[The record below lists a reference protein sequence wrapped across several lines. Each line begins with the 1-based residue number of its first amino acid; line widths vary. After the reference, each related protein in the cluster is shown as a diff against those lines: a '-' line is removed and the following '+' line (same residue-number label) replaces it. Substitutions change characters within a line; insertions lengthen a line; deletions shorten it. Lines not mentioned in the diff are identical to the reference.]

1 MDTIKNIVNKNQ
13 TIKSASGLE
22 ILSVVFILLQRLQ
35 IILAITKEQVISKK
49 KSFKLQNIIKL
60 NPNIDSLK
68 SKGLFNS
75 YNNYL
80 FSEYPKP
87 FAFA

>member
-1 MDTIKNIVNKNQ
+1 MDIIKIIVNKKQ

-35 IILAITKEQVISKK
+35 IILAITKEQVMSKK

-60 NPNIDSLK
+60 NPNIESLK
-68 SKGLFNS
+68 SRGLFNF
-75 YNNYL
+75 YNN
-80 FSEYPKP
+80 
-87 FAFA
+87 